1 MQRVPPVR
9 AVDMCQQRTARGRM
23 SVNEYRKYELTERVS
38 IVQRQGC
45 MRANEYRSTSCCHVS
60 ASYSTRTA
68 CARRYELLTVVS
80 IIAPGPCT
88 RNEVRKSEL
97 LACVSIIQ
105 LQACMRA
112 QVRRQS
118 YLRSKRVSQVRAVDM
133 RQHHTAPGPCARN
146 EFRKYEMF
154 VCVSIVQLQACISA
168 QVRRQGY
175 MRSKRVLQVR
185 AVDMRQHHTATG
197 CMVINEYRK
206 YEMSA
211 CVRII
216 QHEGASMSASTGC
229 RHVSASC
236 VVRVA

>member
-1 MQRVPPVR
+1 
-9 AVDMCQQRTARGRM
+9 M
-23 SVNEYRKYELTERVS
+23 SVNEYRKYELSERVS

-154 VCVSIVQLQACISA
+154 VCVSIVQLQACMSA

-197 CMVINEYRK
+197 CKVINEYRK

>member
-1 MQRVPPVR
+1 
-9 AVDMCQQRTARGRM
+9 M
-23 SVNEYRKYELTERVS
+23 SVNEYRKYELSERVS

-112 QVRRQS
+112 QVRRQ
-118 YLRSKRVSQVRAVDM
+118 
-133 RQHHTAPGPCARN
+133 G
-146 EFRKYEMF
+146 
-154 VCVSIVQLQACISA
+154 
-168 QVRRQGY
+168 
-175 MRSKRVLQVR
+175 
-185 AVDMRQHHTATG
+185 
-197 CMVINEYRK
+197 
-206 YEMSA
+206 
-211 CVRII
+211 
-216 QHEGASMSASTGC
+216 
-229 RHVSASC
+229 
-236 VVRVA
+236 

>member
-9 AVDMCQQRTARGRM
+9 AVDMCQQRTARGCM
-23 SVNEYRKYELTERVS
+23 SVNEYRKYELSERVS

-112 QVRRQS
+112 QVRRQG
-118 YLRSKRVSQVRAVDM
+118 YMRSKRVSQVRAVDM
-133 RQHHTAPGPCARN
+133 RQHHTAPGLHGHR
-146 EFRKYEMF
+146 
-154 VCVSIVQLQACISA
+154 
-168 QVRRQGY
+168 
-175 MRSKRVLQVR
+175 RVLHVRDDCMCKDHTARGLHERGRVPQVR
-185 AVDMRQHHTATG
+185 AVGMRQHRTARG
-197 CMVINEYRK
+197 SK
-206 YEMSA
+206 YERQYELSA
-211 CVRII
+211 CVSIM
-216 QHEGASMSASTGC
+216 HCEGCMSASEY
-229 RHVSASC
+229 ASTS
-236 VVRVA
+236 